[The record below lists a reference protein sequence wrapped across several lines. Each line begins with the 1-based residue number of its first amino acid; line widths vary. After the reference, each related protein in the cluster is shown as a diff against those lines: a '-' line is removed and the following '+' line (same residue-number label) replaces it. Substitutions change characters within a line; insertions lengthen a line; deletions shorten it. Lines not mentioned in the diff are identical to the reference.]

1 MAEELKKAK
10 NKSTGREYAESIII
24 AVVAAFLIRGFVVQ
38 AFKIPSGSM
47 IPTLKIGDHILVNKF
62 IFWFEKPQR
71 GDIIV
76 FKYPRDESKD
86 FIKRV
91 VGLPGEWVEMK
102 GTTVYVNG
110 KPLDEPYARY
120 NPNIR
125 NRVDFGPV
133 FVSPGRLFMM
143 GDNRDNS
150 MDSRYWGLLDIRK
163 IKGKAFLIYF
173 SWNKNEHLFHKIRW
187 SRTGDIL
194 H

>member
-1 MAEELKKAK
+1 MAKELKKTK

-24 AVVAAFLIRGFVVQ
+24 AVIAAFLIRGFVVQ

-62 IFWFEKPQR
+62 IFWFEKPHR

-102 GTTVYVNG
+102 GTTVYING

-120 NPNIR
+120 DPNIR

-133 FVSPGRLFMM
+133 FVTPGHLFMM

-150 MDSRYWGLLDIRK
+150 MDSRYWGLLDIKK

-173 SWNKNEHLFHKIRW
+173 SWNKNGDFFHKVRW
-187 SRTGDIL
+187 SRTGEIL
-194 H
+194 R